1 MEQWLQS
8 LVPWGTQVIVWVQAA
23 SPAWLTELA
32 KFFTYLGYSDFFF
45 VLLPLVYW
53 CIHKRIGAALGGL
66 LLLSVWLNDAIKYL
80 FNIPRP
86 AGPGIRVPMPET
98 NPSFPSGHAQS
109 AITNWGYLA
118 VRFQNRI
125 VRVVAVVLILGISL
139 SRIVL
144 GVHFPEDIL
153 GGWII
158 GLILLVVYAWAE
170 PKVSRWVAG
179 RSMALQVALAIA
191 FPLLLIFLHPPD
203 TQGRYPTDVAIITMG
218 ALAGLGAGLIL
229 EQKWV
234 RFAVE
239 GAWWRRG
246 LRLVVGLVVVAL
258 FYEGLALV
266 IPAGL
271 AYGLEALLS
280 FLHYLLVGWV
290 VAFLCPWLFVRLRLA
305 ESEGAPLPTR

>member
-1 MEQWLQS
+1 MEHWLQS
-8 LVPWGTQVIVWVQAA
+8 LVPWGTQVIVRVQVG

-32 KFFTYLGYSDFFF
+32 KLFTYLGYSDFYF

-66 LLLSVWLNDAIKYL
+66 LLLSVWLNDTIKYI

-86 AGPGIRVPMPET
+86 AGAGIRAPMPET

-109 AITNWGYLA
+109 AVTNWGYLA
-118 VRFQNRI
+118 VRFRNGM
-125 VRVVAVVLILGISL
+125 VRALAVLLILGISL
-139 SRIVL
+139 SRLVL
-144 GVHFPEDIL
+144 GVHFPQDIL

-158 GLILLVVYAWAE
+158 GLILLVVYLWAE
-170 PKVSRWVAG
+170 PKVSRWAAR
-179 RSMALQVALAIA
+179 RSTALQVALAIA
-191 FPLLLIFLHPPD
+191 FPVLLIFLHPPD

-218 ALAGLGAGLIL
+218 TLTGLGVGLIL
-229 EQKWV
+229 EQKGV

-246 LRLVVGLVVVAL
+246 LRLAVGLVVVAL
-258 FYEGLALV
+258 FYEGLALL
-266 IPAGL
+266 IPGGL

-280 FLHYLLVGWV
+280 FLHYLLLGWV

-305 ESEGAPLPTR
+305 GREGAPASTR